1 MTIGRLANESD
12 AYRRVRDEL
21 LAAEIA
27 LRDQRER
34 VAALR
39 RSLPLDTAVED
50 YVLRAGPADPDAEDR
65 AHEVRLSALFEHP
78 DRPLVVVHYMY
89 GGAQASPCPM
99 CTLWA
104 DGYNAVARHLARR
117 INFALVAQAGIGD
130 IRALARRR
138 GWRDLRLLS
147 SAGSSFKTDLGFQ
160 DADGEQYPGLSV
172 FILGR
177 DGGPRHFYSVSAY
190 LKEGEYRGM
199 DLYTPVWNLLDL
211 TPAGRGDWMPSLDYD

>member
-39 RSLPLDTAVED
+39 RGLPLDTVVED
-50 YVLRAGPADPDAEDR
+50 YVLREGPARLDADGSAR
-65 AHEVRLSALFEHP
+65 EVRLSDLFARP

-89 GGAQASPCPM
+89 GGAQATPCPM
-99 CTLWA
+99 CTMWA

-117 INFALVAQAGIGD
+117 IDVALVAQADIGD

-138 GWRDLRLLS
+138 GWRDLRLVS
-147 SAGSSFKTDLGFQ
+147 SAGSPFKTDLGFQ
-160 DADGEQYPGLSV
+160 DADGAQFPGLSV
-172 FILGR
+172 FVLGPE
-177 DGGPRHFYSVSAY
+177 GAPRHFYSVSAY